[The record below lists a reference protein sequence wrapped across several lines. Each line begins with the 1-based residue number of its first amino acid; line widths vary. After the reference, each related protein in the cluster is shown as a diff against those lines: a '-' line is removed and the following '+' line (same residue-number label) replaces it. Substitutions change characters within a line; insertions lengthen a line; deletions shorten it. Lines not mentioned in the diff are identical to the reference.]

1 MAARR
6 ALAEGTDRAGE
17 LRHPERAAAWL
28 RARVLRQLRSSGE
41 RPSGVRERHAVLSEL
56 GLAEPAADALAQ
68 LSLSE
73 RAALIAAAVEDLA
86 MADVATV
93 LGSDPAAARRRLVT
107 ARTKYLAAARYWL
120 ARVPMASVPGGSLA
134 RRIDEAAARAIGRQ
148 PLERD
153 AAHD

>member
-86 MADVATV
+86 MAD
-93 LGSDPAAARRRLVT
+93 
-107 ARTKYLAAARYWL
+107 
-120 ARVPMASVPGGSLA
+120 
-134 RRIDEAAARAIGRQ
+134 
-148 PLERD
+148 
-153 AAHD
+153 